1 MKKNKKQV
9 RAYSLGGIVLV
20 VLLLVFIVLLV
31 VGGISINLD
40 GCEGVSLASVRAAP
54 AEITYTDV
62 MSDLKK
68 DESFDPE
75 AYPADETDY
84 SLELVQLAESVN
96 SELFV
101 YVYAPAGMKAT
112 ATEIRFSTAIND
124 SFKPEDYALELLDYS
139 GTLAKYK
146 VKDFEVKPEALRYYD
161 VVCVFRKWLEGV
173 DKAPVGGQAVGSV
186 SYPVGELW
194 TACTLDGK
202 VTYTVSETEVVLVS
216 DKVCGFLRLD
226 DGVTLEKTDNHYV
239 AFSTDKPIDKL
250 MEADVSY
257 IYAPY
262 EFVGKHLPTL
272 DEVLSLVEGKG
283 AQADVSLTADEEVV
297 HTGNG
302 WFARTYVWNTI
313 QSVADFKASSDLS
326 DSAKKDLEGKQW
338 VLRFALTSYSEF
350 KRNNPIS
357 VGGMGTTSTYTV
369 KGTYVSDVTILRLK
383 FETDGV
389 TYNLGVVDN
398 KQSSDIIP
406 DNKPDVSDVPWWE
419 KLFAAFKAIGLW
431 LSKAFSWFGEHWKVL
446 LVVLGCV
453 VGGLFVVWVIV
464 TILRKIAGK

>member
-40 GCEGVSLASVRAAP
+40 GCEGVSLAFVRAAP

-202 VTYTVSETEVVLVS
+202 VSYSMITSEVITVTDKRVGYIVYPNGFHLVGYTKCES
-216 DKVCGFLRLD
+216 
-226 DGVTLEKTDNHYV
+226 HYV
-239 AFSTDKPIDKL
+239 AFTTDRDIERL
-250 MEADVSY
+250 MEADLTYISNPYVYTSSWNNLGQVSERWQY
-257 IYAPY
+257 DD
-262 EFVGKHLPTL
+262 GTT
-272 DEVLSLVEGKG
+272 
-283 AQADVSLTADEEVV
+283 VSLTL
-297 HTGNG
+297 TGEQTGGNDG
-302 WFARTYVWNTI
+302 GIFTHKYTWKRI
-313 QSVADFKASSDLS
+313 QTAKELLEDNDVTLTQEAKSDL
-326 DSAKKDLEGKQW
+326 AAMKW
-338 VLRFALTSYSEF
+338 VLRFAETEYTSSASAYVYVQ
-350 KRNNPIS
+350 N
-357 VGGMGTTSTYTV
+357 GTRI
-369 KGTYVSDVTILRLK
+369 SDVTILRLK

-389 TYNLGVVDN
+389 VYNLGVVDN
-398 KQSSDIIP
+398 KQTSSTTP
-406 DNKPDVSDVPWWE
+406 DGGTNPPIVYWWAR
-419 KLFAAFKAIGLW
+419 LAAAFKAIGLW
-431 LSKAFSWFGEHWKVL
+431 LNKAFSWFGEHWKTL
-446 LVVLGCV
+446 LIVLGCV

>member
-54 AEITYTDV
+54 AEVTYTDV

-194 TACTLDGK
+194 TACTLDGT
-202 VTYTVSETEVVLVS
+202 VTYSMITSEVITVTDKRVGYIVYPNGFHLVGYTKCES
-216 DKVCGFLRLD
+216 
-226 DGVTLEKTDNHYV
+226 HYV
-239 AFSTDKPIDKL
+239 AFTTDRDIERL
-250 MEADVSY
+250 MEADLTYISKSYVYTSSWNNSGQVSERWQY
-257 IYAPY
+257 GDGTTVP
-262 EFVGKHLPTL
+262 LTL
-272 DEVLSLVEGKG
+272 TGEQTGGNDGGILTHKYSWKRIQTAKELLEDK
-283 AQADVSLTADEEVV
+283 DVTLTQE
-297 HTGNG
+297 
-302 WFARTYVWNTI
+302 AR
-313 QSVADFKASSDLS
+313 S
-326 DSAKKDLEGKQW
+326 DLEGMQW
-338 VLRFALTSYSEF
+338 VLRFAETEYTSSASAYVYVQ
-350 KRNNPIS
+350 N
-357 VGGMGTTSTYTV
+357 GTRI
-369 KGTYVSDVTILRLK
+369 SDVTILRLK

-389 TYNLGVVDN
+389 VYNLGVVDN
-398 KQSSDIIP
+398 KQTSSTTP
-406 DNKPDVSDVPWWE
+406 DGSANPPNVHWWE
-419 KLFAAFKAIGLW
+419 KLFAAFKTIGSWFGSL
-431 LSKAFSWFGEHWKVL
+431 FTWFGEHWKIL

-453 VGGLFVVWVIV
+453 VGGLLVVWVIV
-464 TILRKIAGK
+464 TVLRKIAGKL